1 VGAGPPHL
9 VGKEVG
15 EEQSNMHHY
24 LWEMRPYFRQ
34 VAGQLVLGSITGFI
48 MNTAVV
54 LPAILLGWAIDAAL
68 AFERGEIGP
77 GAVGW
82 AALAFVGGTLLTE
95 GPRMAKRWWLMTANA
110 RIRANIRG
118 DALRGVMAWP
128 MARLDSTPV
137 GDVMARIVGDVEVLG
152 VGLREFTIETWDTI
166 LFSLSLMVAMLV
178 FDLNLTVL
186 ALLPVPVAMLLAK
199 ATGRWVASRTTVSRE
214 TNSSLTTALQ
224 ELLAGIRVLRL
235 FGRTGAAME
244 RVDTLS
250 GQQAAANL
258 ALVRLR
264 GGLRPVYTTL
274 MTAGVLL
281 VVWQGGG
288 KVVSGAMTLGAFIA
302 YLELYLRF
310 VNRGFRVPQ
319 MINSI
324 QGGAAAYAR
333 IRPLLA
339 PPPPL
344 ASEPPRSSFR
354 AGYIAGTQEPLPE
367 PPVVPAGPVAVSF
380 QGITFRYSSA
390 TAQALHDIWLD
401 IPAGS
406 LVAVTGSVGSGKSAL
421 ARALLGLYPIQSG
434 QVLLDGRPLEDI
446 PAAERAARIGYL
458 PQDPYLFSGTVR
470 ENILLG
476 SATLRQAQDYARGAV
491 KGSSVLELAVSCAA
505 LGEDLSTF
513 PAGLETEIG
522 ELGIRVSGGQRQR
535 IALARAL
542 AASSPSTPGLL
553 VLDDPFSALD
563 LDTEAKIVA
572 RLRQLFGPLQPCQQ
586 QCTVI
591 LFSHRLLAFP
601 QADLVVVLDHGRIL
615 EQGPHAK
622 LSAGNGLYARIYRAQ
637 RLVSTG

>member
-1 VGAGPPHL
+1 
-9 VGKEVG
+9 
-15 EEQSNMHHY
+15 
-24 LWEMRPYFRQ
+24 
-34 VAGQLVLGSITGFI
+34 
-48 MNTAVV
+48 
-54 LPAILLGWAIDAAL
+54 
-68 AFERGEIGP
+68 
-77 GAVGW
+77 
-82 AALAFVGGTLLTE
+82 
-95 GPRMAKRWWLMTANA
+95 
-110 RIRANIRG
+110 
-118 DALRGVMAWP
+118 
-128 MARLDSTPV
+128 
-137 GDVMARIVGDVEVLG
+137 
-152 VGLREFTIETWDTI
+152 
-166 LFSLSLMVAMLV
+166 
-178 FDLNLTVL
+178 
-186 ALLPVPVAMLLAK
+186 
-199 ATGRWVASRTTVSRE
+199 
-214 TNSSLTTALQ
+214 
-224 ELLAGIRVLRL
+224 
-235 FGRTGAAME
+235 
-244 RVDTLS
+244 
-250 GQQAAANL
+250 
-258 ALVRLR
+258 
-264 GGLRPVYTTL
+264 
-274 MTAGVLL
+274 
-281 VVWQGGG
+281 
-288 KVVSGAMTLGAFIA
+288 
-302 YLELYLRF
+302 
-310 VNRGFRVPQ
+310 
-319 MINSI
+319 
-324 QGGAAAYAR
+324 
-333 IRPLLA
+333 
-339 PPPPL
+339 
-344 ASEPPRSSFR
+344 
-354 AGYIAGTQEPLPE
+354 
-367 PPVVPAGPVAVSF
+367 
-380 QGITFRYSSA
+380 
-390 TAQALHDIWLD
+390 LHDIWLD

-542 AASSPSTPGLL
+542 AASSPSAPGLL

-615 EQGPHAK
+615 EQGTHAK